1 MDKKK
6 LRENLQGDRDSK
18 FRIWKE
24 YHDKVLANDNPEYNR
39 YWVNFY
45 DERVRALDYA
55 MEVLRQ
61 HDII

>member
-6 LRENLQGDRDSK
+6 LRENLQGDRDSN
-18 FRIWKE
+18 FRIWRD
-24 YHDKVLANDNPEYNR
+24 YRDKVLANDMPEYNR

-45 DERVRALDYA
+45 DERVRALDYE

>member
-6 LRENLQGDRDSK
+6 LRENLQGERDLN
-18 FRIWKE
+18 FRIWRE
-24 YHDKVLANDNPEYNR
+24 YHDKVLANNSPEYNR

-45 DERVRALDYA
+45 DERVRALDFA
-55 MEVLRQ
+55 MEALRQ

>member
-6 LRENLQGDRDSK
+6 LRENLQGERDSN
-18 FRIWKE
+18 FRIWRE
-24 YHDKVLANDNPEYNR
+24 CHGKVLANDNPEYNR

-45 DERVRALDYA
+45 DERVRALDFA

>member
-6 LRENLQGDRDSK
+6 LRENLQGERDSN
-18 FRIWKE
+18 FWLWRNF
-24 YHDKVLANDNPEYNR
+24 HDKVLAYDDPEYNR

-45 DERVRALDYA
+45 DERVRAMDYA
-55 MEVLRQ
+55 MEALRK

>member
-6 LRENLQGDRDSK
+6 LRENLQGERDSN
-18 FRIWKE
+18 FRIWRE
-24 YHDKVLANDNPEYNR
+24 YHDKALANDNPEYNR

-45 DERVRALDYA
+45 DERVRAMDYA
-55 MEVLRQ
+55 MEALRQ